1 MMLHIVHILQKDGIT
16 EQENQL
22 QYLAQNDIQML
33 ISVGQLRTFKLVLQA
48 RCEEPQILFF
58 GCGGLKVPPLLSPG
72 AAYGCFCLTRW
83 PSKLKFILVSGCQS
97 KVSRV
102 RCQRSHHSSVGP
114 RLPPALGAM
123 DLALALGVRNLLPFC
138 GSFVGYC
145 CHLRLVRQRRTLMMQ
160 ERPSPHKIIEFLSQ
174 QHLESFWFGNAKR
187 QIWVILE
194 CGNAKQNKKRQNVGK
209 TLAASFSF
217 YSNQS
222 TFSIDLS
229 CSRMP

>member
-1 MMLHIVHILQKDGIT
+1 
-16 EQENQL
+16 
-22 QYLAQNDIQML
+22 
-33 ISVGQLRTFKLVLQA
+33 
-48 RCEEPQILFF
+48 
-58 GCGGLKVPPLLSPG
+58 
-72 AAYGCFCLTRW
+72 
-83 PSKLKFILVSGCQS
+83 
-97 KVSRV
+97 
-102 RCQRSHHSSVGP
+102 
-114 RLPPALGAM
+114 
-123 DLALALGVRNLLPFC
+123 
-138 GSFVGYC
+138 
-145 CHLRLVRQRRTLMMQ
+145 MMQ